1 MADESRKVVER
12 TTTRRFSKKGRLV
25 KETVFEIE
33 RWETVKPAWTFP
45 TINYSPGTSTG
56 RS

>member
-1 MADESRKVVER
+1 MTNESRKVVER

-33 RWETVKPAWTFP
+33 RWEAVKPAWTFP
-45 TINYSPGTSTG
+45 TITYTNGH
-56 RS
+56 RV